1 MNRISKRHSILSL
14 VLLIALIAAMAL
26 SVVSCGNDTADDAN
40 ITADTAVSETSA
52 DSISEPSSTEVGDG
66 QTTFTLNVKLGD
78 GTIRSYTV
86 NTDKTVVGD
95 ALDEVGLI
103 EYDEGA
109 YGKFITHVCGE
120 KHVYDDDGSYW
131 AFYIN
136 GEYANSGVDSTEIKA
151 DEIYSL
157 EAAK

>member
-26 SVVSCGNDTADDAN
+26 SVVSCGKDNADEADTTAEV
-40 ITADTAVSETSA
+40 ITAETT
-52 DSISEPSSTEVGDG
+52 DSSTSEPSSTEVGEG
-66 QTTFTLNVKLGD
+66 QTTFTLNVKFGD
-78 GTIRSYTV
+78 GTTRSYTIR
-86 NTDKTVVGD
+86 TDKTVVGD
-95 ALDEVGLI
+95 ALDEAGLI

-120 KHVYDDDGSYW
+120 KHVYDDDGLYW

-136 GEYANSGVDSTEIKA
+136 GEYASTGVDSTEIKA
-151 DEIYSL
+151 DETYSL